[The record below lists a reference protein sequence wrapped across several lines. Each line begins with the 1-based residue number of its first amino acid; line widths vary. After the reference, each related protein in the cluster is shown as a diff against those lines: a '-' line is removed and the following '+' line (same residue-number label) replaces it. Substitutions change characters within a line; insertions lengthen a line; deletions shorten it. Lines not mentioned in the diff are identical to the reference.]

1 MMSYLKDFFSLPSE
15 MFLLCLGLVILIL
28 DLLLPEKHKRR
39 LLINLSVWSLLAGLL
54 LVAMRFDFMQA
65 VLFGGTVVVDNLSI
79 FFKLIILLSTIFV
92 LVMTRYFPVI
102 KDSVIGEFIALVIFA
117 ALGMLFMSSANDLLV
132 IFLSIEFVSIAF
144 FILVG
149 YLRKDLKSSE
159 GALKYFLIGAF
170 SSAVFLYGMTLVIG
184 VTGTGKL
191 FEIKKWLDAGG
202 GNPLFTL
209 GLLFMLVGFGF
220 KIALVPFHSWAPD
233 AYEGAPTPITALL
246 SVASKAAGIAV
257 FLRVLLAVSGGKI
270 DLTLLLAIIS
280 AVTMTT
286 GNLIALTQNN
296 IKRLLAYSGIAH
308 AGFIMI
314 GITAAASG
322 AGSTPGLG
330 VQSVLIYTL
339 AYMFMN
345 IGIFAL
351 VIAIFNKT
359 GSDDIRDYAGLSAKN
374 PYLALLL
381 VLFLMSLA
389 GLPPT
394 AGFLGKLYV
403 FSAALD
409 SNLAWLAVLGIIN
422 SVIAL
427 YYYFRIAYNVYFA
440 APKITG
446 PVIAGTGL
454 KVIIAVSAAMV
465 LLICVYPEPV
475 IILARE
481 SLAMVCP

>member
-1 MMSYLKDFFSLPSE
+1 MMSYLKDFLSLPSE

-28 DLLLPEKHKRR
+28 DLILPVSQKRR
-39 LLINLSVWSLLAGLL
+39 LLINLAVWSLMASLL
-54 LVAMRFDFMQA
+54 LVAMRFDFMQTII
-65 VLFGGTVVVDNLSI
+65 FGGTVVVDNLSI
-79 FFKLIILLSTIFV
+79 FFKLIIMLSSIFC
-92 LVMTRYFPVI
+92 LVMTRYFTVI
-102 KDSVIGEFIALVIFA
+102 KDSVIGEFVVLVVFA
-117 ALGMLFMSSANDLLV
+117 TLGMFFMTSANDLLV
-132 IFLSIEFVSIAF
+132 IFLSIEFVSITF

-184 VTGTGKL
+184 VSGTGKL
-191 FEIKKWLDAGG
+191 FELSRWVSANAQ
-202 GNPLFTL
+202 NPLFTL

-220 KIALVPFHSWAPD
+220 KIALVPFHTWAPD

-257 FLRVLLAVSGGKI
+257 FLRVLLAISGNRVDI
-270 DLTLLLAIIS
+270 TLLLGILA
-280 AVTMTT
+280 AVTMTI
-286 GNLIALTQNN
+286 GNLVALTQKN

-308 AGFIMI
+308 AGYIMI
-314 GITAAASG
+314 GITVAASG
-322 AGSTPGLG
+322 AGNTLGLG

-345 IGIFAL
+345 IGAFAL

-374 PYLALLL
+374 PYLALLF
-381 VLFLMSLA
+381 VVFLMSLA

-394 AGFLGKLYV
+394 AGFLGKMYV
-403 FSAALD
+403 FLAAID
-409 SNLAWLAVLGIIN
+409 AGYTWLAVVGIIN

-427 YYYFRIAYNVYFA
+427 YYYFKIAYNVYFA
-440 APKITG
+440 APKMTE

-454 KVIIAVSAAMV
+454 KVIIAVTAVMV
-465 LLICVYPEPV
+465 LLICIWPEPV
-475 IILARE
+475 ITIVKE
-481 SLAMVCP
+481 SVSIVCP